1 MIVENMIEHFLASIM
16 AVFSLVDVVGL
27 PLDAIDALSTIMCY
41 GVWVVGADILALFAG
56 SVVAVW
62 SGKLT
67 VGLVVW
73 LYEHVPFI
81 N

>member
-1 MIVENMIEHFLASIM
+1 MIVENMIEYFLASIM
-16 AVFSLVDVVGL
+16 SVFSLVEIVGL

-41 GVWVVGADILALFAG
+41 GVWVIGVDIMTLFAA

-62 SGKLT
+62 SGKFT

-73 LYEHVPFI
+73 IYEHIPFI